1 MAHRLIVAID
11 GPAGAGKSTAARLLA
26 ARLGYALLDTGAIY
40 RSMALRA
47 RERGVA
53 WDDGPGVAA
62 LADGIDI
69 AFRLD
74 GTVNRVIA
82 ERAGRDGGDP
92 DARDVRRRVA
102 RVGAARGARGAAR
115 AAAAHRRGGGVVVEG
130 RDIGTVVFPDAEAKF
145 FLIANTDERARRR
158 VAELTAAGK
167 PVDAEQ
173 TKAEIVARDTR
184 DSTRATAPLRKAD
197 DAVEID
203 SSTLDADAVVAR
215 MADDRRRAQRAS
227 RSRAERRAS
236 AGRGACAGRGRPGA
250 TPRRRGRRGCGRCS
264 RRPRSAPAARRA
276 PG

>member
-1 MAHRLIVAID
+1 MAQRLQRLIVAID

-53 WDDGPGVAA
+53 WDDGPGIAA

-69 AFRLD
+69 AFRLE
-74 GTVNRVIA
+74 GTVNRVTLNGQDVTTAIRTPEMSDGA
-82 ERAGRDGGDP
+82 SRVSALPEVRAALLGLQ
-92 DARDVRRRVA
+92 RRI
-102 RVGAARGARGAAR
+102 GAA
-115 AAAAHRRGGGVVVEG
+115 GGVVVEG

-145 FLIANTDERARRR
+145 FLVANADERARRR

-173 TKAEIVARDTR
+173 TKAEILARDAR

-197 DAVEID
+197 DAIEVD
-203 SSTLDADAVVAR
+203 SSTLDPDAVVAR
-215 MADDRRRAQRAS
+215 MAEVVAARS
-227 RSRAERRAS
+227 RS
-236 AGRGACAGRGRPGA
+236 
-250 TPRRRGRRGCGRCS
+250 
-264 RRPRSAPAARRA
+264 
-276 PG
+276 